1 MSENVD
7 IPAAETA
14 AAANAQSNSPQVV
27 APRIQASLFR
37 RIWVLLAVAAVA
49 IITDQITKRL
59 VEANIGIYDQ
69 VVITPWLSP
78 YLTFTH
84 TMNTGAAFSLLP
96 QGGAIFFVVG
106 IIVSSLIL
114 YYAPR
119 LPVEDW
125 ISRVAL
131 GMQLGGAI
139 GNLIDRVRQGHVTD
153 FIHFQIPEIN
163 FDFPVF
169 NVADSCI
176 VVGVILLIALSIFRK
191 EPADSVTSPN

>member
-14 AAANAQSNSPQVV
+14 AAANAQPNSPQVV
-27 APRIQASLFR
+27 APRIQASLLR